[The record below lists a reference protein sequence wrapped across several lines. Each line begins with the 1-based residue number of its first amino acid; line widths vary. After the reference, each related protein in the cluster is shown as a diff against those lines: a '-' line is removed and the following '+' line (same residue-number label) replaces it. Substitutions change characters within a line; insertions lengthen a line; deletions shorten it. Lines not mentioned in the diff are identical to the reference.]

1 MNSLFAPWRMEFI
14 EKHDPQ
20 KDGCVLCK
28 IPADPKLRDAQILEM
43 GKHCYV
49 VMNKFPYSNG
59 HLMVVPKRHEK
70 DWTKLSDDE
79 SLELQKLTQKSL
91 RIITKCMQPQGFNL
105 GVNLGR
111 AAGAGIEDHV
121 HQHLVPRWSG
131 DFNFMPLFSETKV
144 ISEHLEATFNKLK
157 EAWKSES

>member
-14 EKHDPQ
+14 EKNDPS

-28 IPADPKLRDAQILEM
+28 LYADDELRSKQVLEV
-43 GKHCYV
+43 GETCYV

-59 HLMVVPKRHEK
+59 HVMIVPKRHEK
-70 DWTKLSDDE
+70 DWTKLTE
-79 SLELQKLTQKSL
+79 EEGLELQKLTQKAL
-91 RIITKCMQPQGFNL
+91 RALALALQPQGYNL

-111 AAGAGIEDHV
+111 PAGAGIEDHV
-121 HQHLVPRWSG
+121 HQHIVPRWVG

-144 ISEHLEATFNKLK
+144 ISEHLDTTFKKLK
-157 EAWKSES
+157 DAWGKL